1 MEELGRKQQKIIA
14 YVDKVRLRQKWVGTR
29 KLHRT
34 MLLSGDEDLMIGR
47 DQLFE
52 LLASHNRLIKRK
64 RRHINTTNFKHDKP
78 IYPNLLEGLETER
91 INQAWV
97 ADITYL
103 NTCEGFAYLFL
114 LTDLHSR
121 KILAHAVVDNMK
133 TENACL
139 VLDKALTTVNGE
151 INLIHHSDHGS
162 QYCSDAYQSILN
174 TNKIRCSMTGQNRC
188 YDNAVAE
195 RMNGILKQ
203 EFGLSKTFVSIAIAR
218 EAARE
223 AIGIY
228 NNERLHVSLGYR
240 TPESVHQN
248 AA

>member
-1 MEELGRKQQKIIA
+1 MVEFRRKQRKILEF
-14 YVDKVRLRQKWVGTR
+14 VDKVRLRQRWVGTR
-29 KLHRT
+29 KLHR
-34 MLLSGDEDLMIGR
+34 MMRLSGDEDLKIGR
-47 DQLFE
+47 DRLFE
-52 LLASHNRLIKRK
+52 LLANPNRLIKRK
-64 RRHINTTNFKHDKP
+64 RRHISTTNFKHDKP

-97 ADITYL
+97 VDITYL

-121 KILAHAVVDNMK
+121 RILAHAVADNMK

-139 VLDKALTTVNGE
+139 VLEKALTTVYGE
-151 INLIHHSDHGS
+151 IDLIHHSDHGS

-203 EFGLSKTFVSIAIAR
+203 EFGLNKTFVSVSIAR

-223 AIGIY
+223 AIDIY

-240 TPESVHQN
+240 TPESVYHR